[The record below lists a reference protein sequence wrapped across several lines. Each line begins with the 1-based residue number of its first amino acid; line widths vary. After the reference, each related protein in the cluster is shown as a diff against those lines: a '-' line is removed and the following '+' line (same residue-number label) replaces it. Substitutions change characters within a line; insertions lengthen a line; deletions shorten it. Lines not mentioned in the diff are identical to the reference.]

1 MKFRVKLTFMGRKRI
16 LENTFDWAIVNILNL
31 DVEFT
36 VETFVNLNMQL
47 IQTEN
52 KKALQWNSASY
63 SR

>member
-36 VETFVNLNMQL
+36 VETFVDLNQQL
-47 IQTEN
+47 IKTEN
-52 KKALQWNSASY
+52 NEALQRNFASY